1 MFGIRKPNL
10 MRMLKARTIGR
21 LKRKILNFVRNLLY
35 PNRRKRRRL
44 TIGEKVEQSVKRR
57 VYRKTTF
64 SVWDILKKMK

>member
-10 MRMLKARTIGR
+10 MRMLKARTVGR
-21 LKRKILNFVRNLLY
+21 LKRRIFNLVRDLLY
-35 PNRRKRRRL
+35 PNRRRRRPM

-64 SVWDILKKMK
+64 SVWDILKKLK